1 MLNEDI
7 RLMLWPIYRIKPNP
21 DNPRIIKDDE
31 FHKLVKSLKD
41 FPEMADVRP
50 IVINQDNIIL
60 GGNMRFRAMKEA
72 GYTECPVIQ
81 VNWPEDKQREFV
93 IKDNLSHGEWDWD
106 ELGNNWDAEE
116 LKEWGMNV
124 WQSEEQ
130 SEEDDSTNFDGNSG
144 FSLII
149 QFNSEEEAQRS
160 HSLIAQALSGFGIP
174 AKITQR

>member
-1 MLNEDI
+1 MLNEEI
-7 RLMLWPIYRIKPNP
+7 QFMTWPIYRIKANP

-72 GYTECPVIQ
+72 GWKDCPVIQ
-81 VNWPEDKQREFV
+81 VNWSEEKQREFI
-93 IKDNLSHGEWDWD
+93 IKDNLSHGEWNWD
-106 ELGNNWDAEE
+106 DLGNNWDEEE

-130 SEEDDSTNFDGNSG
+130 PEEEESNNFEANSG
-144 FSLII
+144 NSLII
-149 QFNSEEEAQRS
+149 QFNSEEEAQRA

-174 AKITQR
+174 AKISQR